1 MIMDVYTEKE
11 LSKAWSRSTLL
22 FMLALM
28 FVIDFP
34 VVDIP
39 NNFLVKDAEAVIGR
53 PLTPGS
59 VGGVR
64 RRTRRRVRRRT
75 AVVAYGTR
83 VYALPAGCS
92 KVVVGGVEYH
102 NCGGVYYRP
111 YYQGNQVVY
120 EVVEKP

>member
-1 MIMDVYTEKE
+1 MAVYTEKE
-11 LSKAWSRSTLL
+11 LSRMWPRPTLL

-34 VVDIP
+34 VVDIST
-39 NNFLVKDAEAVIGR
+39 NFLVKDAEARIGR
-53 PLTPGS
+53 PATPGS

-64 RRTRRRVRRRT
+64 RRTRRRVRRR
-75 AVVAYGTR
+75 ADVVTYGALVNT
-83 VYALPAGCS
+83 LPAGCS
-92 KVVVGGVEYH
+92 KMVAGGAEYH
-102 NCGGVYYRP
+102 NCNGVYYRP

>member
-1 MIMDVYTEKE
+1 MAVYTEKE
-11 LSKAWSRSTLL
+11 LSRMWPRPTLL

-34 VVDIP
+34 VVDIST
-39 NNFLVKDAEAVIGR
+39 NFLVKDAEARIGR
-53 PLTPGS
+53 PATPGS

-64 RRTRRRVRRRT
+64 RRTRRRVRRRV
-75 AVVAYGTR
+75 AVVTYGTR
-83 VYALPAGCS
+83 VNALPTGCS
-92 KVVVGGVEYH
+92 KMVVGGAEYH
-102 NCGGVYYRP
+102 NCAGVYYRP

>member
-1 MIMDVYTEKE
+1 MIMDVYIEKK
-11 LSKAWSRSTLL
+11 LSRMWPRPTLL

-34 VVDIP
+34 AIDIP
-39 NNFLVKDAEAVIGR
+39 SNFLVKDAEARIGR
-53 PLTPGS
+53 PATPES

-64 RRTRRRVRRRT
+64 RRTRRRVRRRV
-75 AVVAYGTR
+75 AVVTYGTR
-83 VYALPAGCS
+83 VNALPAGCS
-92 KVVVGGVEYH
+92 KMAVSGVEYH
-102 NCGGVYYRP
+102 NCNGVYYRP

>member
-1 MIMDVYTEKE
+1 MDVYIEKK
-11 LSKAWSRSTLL
+11 LSRAWSRPILL

-34 VVDIP
+34 VLDIP
-39 NNFLVKDAEAVIGR
+39 SNFLVKDAEAVIGR
-53 PLTPGS
+53 PGTPGS
-59 VGGVR
+59 VGGMR
-64 RRTRRRVRRRT
+64 RRTRRRVRRRA
-75 AVVAYGTR
+75 AVVTYGTR

-92 KVVVGGVEYH
+92 KMVVGGVEYH
-102 NCGGVYYRP
+102 NCNGAYYRP

>member
-1 MIMDVYTEKE
+1 MDVYTEKK
-11 LSKAWSRSTLL
+11 LSRAWPRPTLL

-34 VVDIP
+34 VVDIST
-39 NNFLVKDAEAVIGR
+39 NFLVKDAEARIGR
-53 PLTPGS
+53 PATPGS

-64 RRTRRRVRRRT
+64 RRTRRRVLRRT
-75 AVVAYGTR
+75 AVVTYGTL
-83 VYALPAGCS
+83 VNALPAGCS
-92 KVVVGGVEYH
+92 KMVVGGVEYH
-102 NCGGVYYRP
+102 NCAGVYYRP

>member
-1 MIMDVYTEKE
+1 MDVYTEKE
-11 LSKAWSRSTLL
+11 LSRAWSRPTLL

-34 VVDIP
+34 LADIP
-39 NNFLVKDAEAVIGR
+39 NNFLVKDAEARIGR
-53 PLTPGS
+53 PATPGS
-59 VGGVR
+59 VAGVR

-75 AVVAYGTR
+75 AVVTYGTR
-83 VYALPAGCS
+83 VNALPAGCS
-92 KVVVGGVEYH
+92 KMIIGGVEYH
-102 NCGGVYYRP
+102 NCSGAYYRP